1 MLTFREEAPI
11 LVIGSAGLDIIG
23 RADGDLH
30 RGTSNPG
37 RLRFSLGG
45 VARNVAENL
54 ARLGSDV
61 ALITAVGDDPQGEQ
75 LLAQARQVGINVD
88 ACLTVPGEHTGAY
101 LAVLDEQ
108 GSKHLALDDMR
119 VIESITPQHIR
130 SCRSLFG
137 EASAVFI
144 DANLA
149 IATIGAVASAAERAR
164 VPLIAD
170 PTSVSLATR
179 LSPHLG
185 TLYMIM
191 PNEAEA
197 SMLCPH
203 PVAHADREQA
213 LDAARHLVS
222 QGVDVA
228 VVTMAEF
235 GVAYATAQTS
245 GHIPAVKT
253 EILDPTGA
261 GDALT
266 AAIIFALQNSIP
278 IDEAVRLGA
287 SAAALTLRTTGS
299 VLPDLS
305 IERLYDELR

>member
-1 MLTFREEAPI
+1 MLTFREDAPI

-23 RADGDLH
+23 RAEGDLH
-30 RGTSNPG
+30 YGTSNPG

-54 ARLGSDV
+54 ARLGSEV
-61 ALITAVGDDPQGEQ
+61 ALITAVGDDPQGRQ
-75 LLAQARQVGINVD
+75 LLDQARDVGINVE

-108 GSKHLALDDMR
+108 GNKQLALDEMR
-119 VIESITPQHIR
+119 VIESISPQHIR
-130 SCRSLFG
+130 NCRDLFG
-137 EASAVFI
+137 AASAVFV
-144 DANLA
+144 DANLPV
-149 IATIGAVASAAERAR
+149 ATLAAVVSAAGRAG

-170 PTSVSLATR
+170 PTSVSLANR
-179 LSPHLG
+179 LRPHL
-185 TLYMIM
+185 TSLFMIT

-197 SMLCPH
+197 SALCPH
-203 PVAHADREQA
+203 PVPHADRGQA

-222 QGVDVA
+222 QGVHCAVA
-228 VVTMAEF
+228 TMAEF
-235 GVAYATAQTS
+235 GVAYATTQTS
-245 GHIPAVKT
+245 GHIPAVQT

-266 AAIIFALQNSIP
+266 AAILFALQNSIP

-287 SAAALTLRTTGS
+287 SAAAITLRTSGS
-299 VLPDLS
+299 VVPDLS
-305 IERLYDELR
+305 IERLYDQLR